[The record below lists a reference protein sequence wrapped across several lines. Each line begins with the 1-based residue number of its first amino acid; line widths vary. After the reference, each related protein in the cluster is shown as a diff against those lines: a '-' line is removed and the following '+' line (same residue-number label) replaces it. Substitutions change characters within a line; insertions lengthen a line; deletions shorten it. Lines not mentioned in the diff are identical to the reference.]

1 MIFQYVFDKCL
12 WRSAKEKGGG
22 YPPFGFMASSCS
34 VLAAEGTLVA
44 GLNGDGDEHRPR
56 EDAYR
61 PKRGEAA
68 EDGEDQRN
76 DRRVDPRL
84 QEEGAKQ
91 VVHPGYDQRTP
102 DGKADAGHRGPREPQ
117 PNAYRQPDESRADKR
132 DGSHE
137 RGNEA
142 PERRLG
148 DFRDGE
154 AHTAKEPLNERDKH
168 DSHQDAEDGLTDG

>member
-1 MIFQYVFDKCL
+1 M
-12 WRSAKEKGGG
+12 
-22 YPPFGFMASSCS
+22 
-34 VLAAEGTLVA
+34 A

-102 DGKADAGHRGPREPQ
+102 DGKADAGHRGPRKPQ

-132 DGSHE
+132 MGATNAAMRPQNAGWGTSAMAKPH
-137 RGNEA
+137 RTGT
-142 PERRLG
+142 PE
-148 DFRDGE
+148 
-154 AHTAKEPLNERDKH
+154 
-168 DSHQDAEDGLTDG
+168 

>member
-117 PNAYRQPDESRADKR
+117 PNAYRAVPTKGMGATNAAMRPQNAGWGTSAM
-132 DGSHE
+132 
-137 RGNEA
+137 
-142 PERRLG
+142 
-148 DFRDGE
+148 
-154 AHTAKEPLNERDKH
+154 AKPTPQRNP
-168 DSHQDAEDGLTDG
+168 

>member
-68 EDGEDQRN
+68 EVERISVTTDASIPVFRKKGRSRLSTPATTSAHQMARPMQAT
-76 DRRVDPRL
+76 VDP
-84 QEEGAKQ
+84 
-91 VVHPGYDQRTP
+91 
-102 DGKADAGHRGPREPQ
+102 
-117 PNAYRQPDESRADKR
+117 
-132 DGSHE
+132 
-137 RGNEA
+137 
-142 PERRLG
+142 
-148 DFRDGE
+148 
-154 AHTAKEPLNERDKH
+154 
-168 DSHQDAEDGLTDG
+168 